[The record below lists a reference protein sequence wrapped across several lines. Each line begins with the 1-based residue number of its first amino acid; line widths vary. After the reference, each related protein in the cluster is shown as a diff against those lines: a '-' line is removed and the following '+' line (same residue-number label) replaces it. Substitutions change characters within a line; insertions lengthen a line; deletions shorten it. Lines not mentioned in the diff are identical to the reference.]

1 MTPTDTAIA
10 VFDDHIAA
18 EAAVRELARSGFDVK
33 HLSVVGKGYH
43 SEEKV
48 AGFFNLG
55 DRVKFWG
62 SWGAF
67 WGALWGF
74 FLGGMLLVVP
84 VFGHVVVLGY
94 LASAVVSAVEGA
106 VAVGGLSAI
115 GGALAGIGVPN
126 NSIIRFETAL
136 KADSFMVM
144 AHGSSE
150 EIARARET
158 LQDARAASVD
168 VFGTAGALA

>member
-1 MTPTDTAIA
+1 MKPTDSAIA
-10 VFDDHIAA
+10 VFASHTAA
-18 EAAVRELARSGFDVK
+18 EDAVRELAASGFDIK

-48 AGFFNLG
+48 AGFYNLG

-74 FLGGMLLVVP
+74 FLGGTLLVVP

-94 LASAVVSAVEGA
+94 LATALISAVEGA
-106 VAVGGLSAI
+106 VAVGGLSAL
-115 GGALAGIGVPN
+115 GGALAGIGVPKD
-126 NSIIRFETAL
+126 SIIRYETAL
-136 KADSFMVM
+136 KADSFIVM
-144 AHGSSE
+144 AHGSPA
-150 EIARARET
+150 EIDKARLT
-158 LQDARAASVD
+158 LEAAKASSVD
-168 VFGTAGALA
+168 TFETAAVPA